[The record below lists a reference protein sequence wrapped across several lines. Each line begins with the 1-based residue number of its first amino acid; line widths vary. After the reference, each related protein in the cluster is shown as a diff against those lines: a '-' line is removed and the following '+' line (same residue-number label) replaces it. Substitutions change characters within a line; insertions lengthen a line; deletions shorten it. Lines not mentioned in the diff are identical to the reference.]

1 MNNIALMM
9 WSKIPKVV
17 SYQLPP
23 TISQVK
29 KATKIAFKNT
39 LYFTACSNFIA
50 RQINKFANVT
60 TIYNGVNINEY
71 QFNATVSADAPLVFL
86 GRIQE
91 EKGTSI
97 AIQVART
104 TGRKLIIAG
113 NIPAEET
120 HKQYFSTKVKPFIDD
135 VQISYIG
142 PVNNFQKNELL
153 GNSYALLMPV
163 TWDEPFGI
171 VMAEALACG
180 TPVIGFNRGAIPE
193 VVINGLNG
201 FVCNTLT
208 EMIAAVGHIP
218 EVSRLTF
225 LRRSF
230 QLGAICI
237 GHLYGHFNRPPF
249 RYLKDF
255 CGALVKGQ
263 VAICGRPQ
271 PHPPPD
277 LKTGF
282 QPSANHPHFSRP
294 KRFGHSAGFLSGRLR
309 QWDHHP
315 FHRPAPDV
323 VQLDTHLFYPLK
335 RPRKLCAAQFVC
347 LIIYILHITF
357 INLIRIL
364 Q

>member
-1 MNNIALMM
+1 MKIAILVNPLIPVPPEQYGGIERIVYLLIKELQRNGHEVILYAHKNSQAGCKLIAYQESVNYGAKDFIKINALTAKIAFQDFDVLHTFGRMNNIALMM

-218 EVSRLTF
+218 EVSRLTCRGTAEDRF
-225 LRRSF
+225 NAVVLGKQYENLYRKAINRR
-230 QLGAICI
+230 
-237 GHLYGHFNRPPF
+237 
-249 RYLKDF
+249 
-255 CGALVKGQ
+255 
-263 VAICGRPQ
+263 
-271 PHPPPD
+271 
-277 LKTGF
+277 
-282 QPSANHPHFSRP
+282 
-294 KRFGHSAGFLSGRLR
+294 
-309 QWDHHP
+309 
-315 FHRPAPDV
+315 
-323 VQLDTHLFYPLK
+323 
-335 RPRKLCAAQFVC
+335 
-347 LIIYILHITF
+347 
-357 INLIRIL
+357 
-364 Q
+364 